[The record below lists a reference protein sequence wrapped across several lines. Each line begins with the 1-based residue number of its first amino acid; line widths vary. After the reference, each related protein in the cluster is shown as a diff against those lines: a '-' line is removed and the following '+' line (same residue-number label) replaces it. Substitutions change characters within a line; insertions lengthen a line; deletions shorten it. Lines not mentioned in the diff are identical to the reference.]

1 MDDLCIICQE
11 VKKISLMENPSQESL
26 ENLITRTIDYVA
38 VYKQTCLTNLQD
50 LNPLLM
56 NDNQEEADT
65 NIVLH
70 AIDVT
75 QRDPSTDL
83 VISCSETDVL
93 LILLNYFDSICL
105 NTIFRASSHGMPLR
119 FSDETLGEVK
129 CKALL
134 GFHALTGCDQTG
146 KCYGFSKLS

>member
-1 MDDLCIICQE
+1 
-11 VKKISLMENPSQESL
+11 
-26 ENLITRTIDYVA
+26 
-38 VYKQTCLTNLQD
+38 
-50 LNPLLM
+50 M
-56 NDNQEEADT
+56 NHNQEEANT
-65 NIVLH
+65 SIVLH

-83 VISCSETDVL
+83 MISCSDTDVL

-105 NTIFRASSHGMPLR
+105 STIFRTSSHDMPLR
-119 FSDETLGEVK
+119 FSYEKLGEVK

-146 KCYGFSKLS
+146 KFYGFSKLS